1 MPTRNAL
8 LLVALLA
15 ASARAQPSLQP
26 DCAPEADH
34 LRAHLVEADRS
45 TFRWNLGWSI
55 AFGAASAGQLA
66 LALAEWNP
74 GGEFDA
80 KYRDTLYVGAAK
92 AGIGLAS
99 RIVLPLRA
107 RVPAPEAD
115 RCAELVALR
124 ASVSDLA
131 TKERRLFWLTHIG
144 GTALNLAGAA
154 LLWQR
159 HSFSTGAVSFAI
171 SYPVGVASAYTLP
184 RKSWKLWRAERA
196 RWVVT
201 ASAGAE
207 QATLSLRGTW

>member
-1 MPTRNAL
+1 MSTRSAL
-8 LLVALLA
+8 LVVALLA
-15 ASARAQPSLQP
+15 THARAQPSAQP
-26 DCAPEADH
+26 DCAPEADR
-34 LRAHLVEADRS
+34 LRAHLVEAERS
-45 TFRWNLGWSI
+45 TFRWNLGWTV

-92 AGIGLAS
+92 AGLGFAS
-99 RIVLPLRA
+99 RIVLPLRTH
-107 RVPAPEAD
+107 VPMPRAD

-124 ASVSDLA
+124 TSVSDLA
-131 TKERRLFWLTHIG
+131 IKERRLFWLTHIG

-159 HSFSTGAVSFAI
+159 HSFSTGAVSFVI

-196 RWVVT
+196 QWMVT
-201 ASAGAE
+201 ASASGE
-207 QATLSLRGTW
+207 QATLSLGGSW